1 LKKLPCDSQFTLK
14 RNNRLDNCLVSYEN
28 LSIRSGREHT
38 LHEFGINVPPGYKMT
53 VTPQNLIYLPID
65 CDEIS
70 TLSISIVDQKG
81 DLVNLRGE
89 NVSIRVHIR
98 LIE

>member
-1 LKKLPCDSQFTLK
+1 MLKINTI
-14 RNNRLDNCLVSYEN
+14 RLECNIISGSYVDNTPN
-28 LSIRSGREHT
+28 HT
-38 LHEFGINVPPGYKMT
+38 LHEFGNNVSPGYKMT
-53 VTPQNLIYLPID
+53 VTPQTQIYLPIN

-70 TLSISIVDQKG
+70 TLSIRIVHQNG

-89 NVSIRVHIR
+89 NVSIRMHIR

>member
-1 LKKLPCDSQFTLK
+1 VNVLKINTI
-14 RNNRLDNCLVSYEN
+14 RLGCNKFSGSYVDNIPN
-28 LSIRSGREHT
+28 HT
-38 LHEFGINVPPGYKMT
+38 LHEFGIYVPPGYKMT
-53 VTPQNLIYLPID
+53 VTPHNLIYLSIH

-70 TLSISIVDQKG
+70 TLSIRTVDQIG

-89 NVSIRVHIR
+89 NVSTRMHVR

>member
-1 LKKLPCDSQFTLK
+1 LECNTISGSYV
-14 RNNRLDNCLVSYEN
+14 DNTPN
-28 LSIRSGREHT
+28 HT

-53 VTPQNLIYLPID
+53 VTLHNLNYLPIN

-70 TLSISIVDQKG
+70 TLSIRIVDQNG
-81 DLVNLRGE
+81 DLVNLRSE
-89 NVSIRVHIR
+89 NVLIRIHIR